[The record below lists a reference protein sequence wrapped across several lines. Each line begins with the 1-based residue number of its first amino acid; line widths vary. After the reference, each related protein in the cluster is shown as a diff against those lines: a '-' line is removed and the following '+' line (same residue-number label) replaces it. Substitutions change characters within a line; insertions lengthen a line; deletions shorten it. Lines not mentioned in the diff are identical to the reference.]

1 MSFTVSHAV
10 TAQTEEKSFSAL
22 KESILTAAKAAKEAG
37 RRDALVIDIQGGWHY
52 LDTPLVLSAEEN
64 PELLSLD
71 ITLRGKDGDTPK
83 IHCFRRIELSEFETV
98 EGKPYLKYQLPKGE
112 DGKYPHFHN
121 LFLNAVSLSPAKS
134 AIWRNPDALTAEEK
148 KGEAKREGF
157 YIPFE
162 IAERLASDDL
172 GSTELTMLVEWEFVT
187 VHIASVDLARTKEIG
202 GAVYAL
208 ATLKDGEMDAFC
220 VDCHRQLNI
229 PNRETYLINSPA
241 FLTPNTY
248 AYDYERGVIYV
259 LPKNTEKI
267 AGQFVQY
274 PTTES
279 YLYLEGLENFTVE
292 HIEFTG
298 TTVKYLC
305 NKHYHSGQANTLKH
319 EGRIKTAAV
328 VASNMKNFTV
338 RGCNFRDLGGNGL
351 LLINKTVGARIE
363 SSLFENIGMS
373 ALSVGNPTTKWEDPV
388 NRNFNIRI
396 ENNLF
401 RRIGYEYP
409 SALCV
414 CVAMVDG
421 LKVLHNTIEGCAYS
435 AMSIGWGWLPV
446 DYLPGEKCNVRAAEI
461 AFNYIHNY
469 MDILRDGGAIY
480 VVGANAKPEGYP
492 ERFNFM
498 HDNYAELDV
507 MRDGSKYG
515 YYCDGCATNW
525 EVRHNVI
532 VNCANPLYSQHHPLA
547 LSYHNHFFDNYST
560 TEPIKWFQAPGRD
573 VVFYDCK
580 VETAGFEALAEAYP
594 TAREIKEN
602 AGCSLKLLPM

>member
-10 TAQTEEKSFSAL
+10 TSRTEEKRFSDL
-22 KESILTAAKAAKEAG
+22 KESILSAAKAAKEAG
-37 RRDALVIDIQGGWHY
+37 RRDALVVDIEGGWHY
-52 LDTPLVLSAEEN
+52 LDAPLVLSAVEN

-83 IHCFRRIELSEFETV
+83 IHCFQRIELSAFEAV
-98 EGKPYLKYQLPKGE
+98 EGKPYLKYQLEKGA

-121 LFLNAVSLSPAKS
+121 LFLNAVSISPAKS
-134 AIWRNPDALTAEEK
+134 PSWRNPDSLSAEEK
-148 KGEAKREGF
+148 RGDAKREGF
-157 YIPFE
+157 YIPYD
-162 IAERLASDDL
+162 IAEKLASDDL
-172 GSTELTMLVEWEFVT
+172 GSTELTMLVEWEFAT
-187 VHIASVDLARTKEIG
+187 VHVASVDLSKTKEFD
-202 GAVYAL
+202 GARYAL
-208 ATLKDGEMDAFC
+208 VTLKEGEMDAFS

-229 PNRETYLINSPA
+229 TNRETNLLNAPA
-241 FLTPNTY
+241 FLTPDTY
-248 AYDYERGVIYV
+248 AYDYENGVIYI
-259 LPKNTEKI
+259 LPKNTETL

-274 PTTES
+274 PVAEN
-279 YLYLEGLENFTVE
+279 YLSLEGLENFSIE

-305 NKHYHSGQANTLKH
+305 EKMYHSGQANTVKH
-319 EGRIKTAAV
+319 YGRLRTAAV

-338 RGCNFRDLGGNGL
+338 SRCNFRDLGGNGL
-351 LLINKTVGARIE
+351 LLVNQTVGARIE
-363 SSLFENIGMS
+363 SCLFENIGMS

-401 RRIGYEYP
+401 RHVAYEYP
-409 SALCV
+409 TALCV

-446 DYLPGEKCNVRAAEI
+446 DYFPGEKCNVRAAEI
-461 AFNYIHNY
+461 AYNYIHNY
-469 MDILRDGGAIY
+469 MDVLRDGGAIY

-492 ERFNFM
+492 ERFNCM

-507 MRDGSKYG
+507 RRDGSKYG

-560 TEPIKWFQAPGRD
+560 THPYKQFQAPARD
-573 VVFYDCK
+573 VLFYDCYV
-580 VETAGFEALAEAYP
+580 VEDGFDALAEAYP
-594 TAREIKEN
+594 EARSIKEN